1 LAKTWFARSARAL
14 LTYGASGVML
24 ICVGIGAVPASAD
37 KAQTDSAIA
46 SYLNTTLPAIE
57 RMKPLIGQ
65 SEAARATAFAG
76 MGLPDTECDA
86 AAVAAIYAR
95 EKLAEGA
102 ANVCRG
108 LMAWMQG
115 DEISACGQVKYSKS
129 DLAKTDQANPAILNR
144 HIETD
149 VPGTRLQ
156 LEQAAGCAQK
166 DIAYWG
172 SAVIR
177 IHDELS
183 RSVSLTGDMVASA
196 SGKAPLT
203 TKQFEHKLYQCH
215 LARNLDDSRRSAV
228 VEAANDGC
236 YAMSALAGKKMQGA
250 CESIEEGLKL
260 TDAIGTGD
268 PLAREAAAVRTR
280 LIDSFSD
287 LTCGPI
293 LTAAHAEARAAA
305 ARAQQAEEAK
315 AAQAAY
321 DAAWTGYNN
330 LQRQLARDFDELR
343 DWDDESDEYLSDGD
357 ASFAEVADEYCQIYN
372 RINQTQFDIVNAAEA
387 INRLQPN
394 ATNLNRVRDEQKLKE
409 ELNVDRN
416 EWCEAK
422 LE

>member
-1 LAKTWFARSARAL
+1 LAKTWIARCARAL
-14 LTYGASGVML
+14 RKYGASGLML
-24 ICVGIGAVPASAD
+24 ICVGIVSGPASAD

-57 RMKPLIGQ
+57 RMKPFIGQ
-65 SEAARATAFAG
+65 PEAARATAFAG

-115 DEISACGQVKYSKS
+115 DEISACGQVKYSES

-149 VPGTRLQ
+149 VLGTRLQ
-156 LEQAAGCAQK
+156 LERAAGCAQK

-183 RSVSLTGDMVASA
+183 RSVSLAGDMVASA
-196 SGKAPLT
+196 SDKAPLT
-203 TKQFEHKLYQCH
+203 AKQFEHKLYQCF
-215 LARNLDDSRRSAV
+215 LARNLDDTRKSAV

-236 YAMSALAGKKMQGA
+236 YAMSNLARKKMQGA

-260 TDAIGTGD
+260 IDAIGAGD
-268 PLAREAAAVRTR
+268 PFAPEAPAVRTL

-330 LQRQLARDFDELR
+330 LQRQLDRDFDELK
-343 DWDDESDEYLSDGD
+343 DWDDEYGLSSDGGD
-357 ASFAEVADEYCQIYN
+357 ASFEQVADGYCQIYN
-372 RINQTQFDIVNAAEA
+372 GINQTQFDIVNAAEA
-387 INRLQPN
+387 IYRLQPDT
-394 ATNLNRVRDEQKLKE
+394 TNLSRLREEQKLKE
-409 ELNVDRN
+409 QLNIKRN
-416 EWCEAK
+416 GWCEAK

>member
-1 LAKTWFARSARAL
+1 MKIWFARSARVL
-14 LTYGASGVML
+14 CKYGASGLTL
-24 ICVGIGAVPASAD
+24 ICVGIVAGPASAD

-46 SYLNTTLPAIE
+46 IYLNTTLPAIE
-57 RMKPLIGQ
+57 RIKPFIGQ
-65 SEAARATAFAG
+65 PEAARAVAFAE
-76 MGLPDTECDA
+76 MGHPDTECDA

-95 EKLAEGA
+95 ENLAEGA

-108 LMAWMQG
+108 LIAWMQG

-129 DLAKTDQANPAILNR
+129 DLAKTDPANPAILTR
-144 HIETD
+144 HIAAD

-156 LEQAAGCAQK
+156 LERAAGCAEK

-177 IHDELS
+177 LHNELS
-183 RSVSLTGDMVASA
+183 RSVSPTGDIVATA
-196 SGKAPLT
+196 SDKAPLT
-203 TKQFEHKLYQCH
+203 VKQFDDKLYQCH
-215 LARNLDDSRRSAV
+215 LARNLDDTRKSAV

-236 YAMSALAGKKMQGA
+236 FAMSSLAGKKMQGA

-260 TDAIGTGD
+260 IDAIGAGD
-268 PLAREAAAVRTR
+268 PFAREAPAVRTL

-330 LQRQLARDFDELR
+330 LQRQLDRDFDELK
-343 DWDDESDEYLSDGD
+343 DWDDEYGESSDGGD
-357 ASFAEVADEYCQIYN
+357 ASFEQVADGYCQIYN
-372 RINQTQFDIVNAAEA
+372 RINQTQFDIVSAAEA
-387 INRLQPN
+387 ISRLLPDT
-394 ATNLNRVRDEQKLKE
+394 ANLNRLREEQALKE
-409 ELNVDRN
+409 QLNIKRN
-416 EWCEAK
+416 GWCEVK

>member
-1 LAKTWFARSARAL
+1 
-14 LTYGASGVML
+14 ML
-24 ICVGIGAVPASAD
+24 ISLGIVAMPASAD

-46 SYLNTTLPAIE
+46 SYLNTTVPAIE
-57 RMKPLIGQ
+57 RMKPIIGQ
-65 SEAARATAFAG
+65 PEAARAAAFAA
-76 MGLPDTECDA
+76 MGLPETACDA
-86 AAVAAIYAR
+86 AAVDAIYAR

-102 ANVCRG
+102 ANVCRA
-108 LMAWMQG
+108 LIAWMQG
-115 DEISACGQVKYSKS
+115 DEISACSQVKYSKS

-144 HIETD
+144 HVETD

-156 LEQAAGCAQK
+156 LERAAGCAQK
-166 DIAYWG
+166 DISYWG

-177 IHDELS
+177 IYGELS
-183 RSVSLTGDMVASA
+183 RSVSPTGDMVASG
-196 SGKAPLT
+196 SGEAPLT
-203 TKQFEHKLYQCH
+203 GKQFEHKLYQCH
-215 LARNLDDSRRSAV
+215 LARNLDDTRKSAV

-236 YAMSALAGKKMQGA
+236 YAMSDLASKKMQSA

-260 TDAIGTGD
+260 IDAIGAGD
-268 PLAREAAAVRTR
+268 PFSREAPAVRTL

-305 ARAQQAEEAK
+305 ARIQQAEEAK

-321 DAAWTGYNN
+321 DAAWTAYNN
-330 LQRQLARDFDELR
+330 LQRQLERDFDEAR
-343 DWDDESDEYLSDGD
+343 DWEDESDAYLSDGD
-357 ASFAEVADEYCQIYN
+357 ASFAEVADVYCQIYN

-394 ATNLNRVRDEQKLKE
+394 TTNLNRLREEQRLKE
-409 ELNVDRN
+409 QLNIDRN
-416 EWCEAK
+416 GWCEVK